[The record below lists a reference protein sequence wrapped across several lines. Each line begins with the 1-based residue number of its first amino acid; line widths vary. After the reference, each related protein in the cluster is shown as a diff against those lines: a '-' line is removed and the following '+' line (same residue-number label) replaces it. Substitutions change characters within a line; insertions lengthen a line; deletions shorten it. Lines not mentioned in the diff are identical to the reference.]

1 MASQVTSTGG
11 TAAADLE
18 VLEIRSH
25 IRGYHAYMGIWNPV
39 QGQTLLVKRELTKAK
54 DKNAVGVFLEDVV
67 VGHVPHNLAPRL
79 SQFLRRD
86 VNKAFVEVTGQK
98 INRGAGY
105 GLEVP
110 CVYRLYGPKV
120 YVERINELV
129 NSLRRAGLQNNRFP
143 MKKLVVK
150 WILTVQLQK
159 LQTSRMQYNHSMMF
173 SSF

>member
-25 IRGYHAYMGIWNPV
+25 IRGYHAYMGIWNQV
-39 QGQTLLVKRELTKAK
+39 QGQTLLVKREPTNAK

-110 CVYRLYGPKV
+110 CVYRLYGPKI

-129 NSLRRAGLQNNRFP
+129 NSLRRAGLQTTGFR
-143 MKKLVVK
+143 
-150 WILTVQLQK
+150 
-159 LQTSRMQYNHSMMF
+159 
-173 SSF
+173 